1 MKHITLLSILLLN
14 GIFASAQENYAV
26 SDIPKDLLP
35 YASCVVRNEDIGLE
49 VKDLNNTTYH
59 IKTAITVFNK
69 NGENFA
75 HIAIF
80 HDKSN
85 VIKSIKG
92 TVYDEFG
99 KQTGKFSESDFD
111 DQSAFDGFSLYLDE
125 RVKHYMPAITQY
137 PYTIAYEY
145 ELKSKQSL
153 EFEDWKPNS
162 AAGVSVQQ
170 SSYAFSCKPDFKIRY
185 KEMNVQH
192 PVVISTNKDGLKTY
206 TWHAENLKALKPE
219 PYSPNIENRLTQ
231 VKIAPETFEYEGIKG
246 SFTNWQELGKW
257 SYDKLLVDRQNL
269 PETTIS
275 HIKELTADITDPKQK
290 AKRIYEYM
298 QSKTHYISVQVGI
311 GGYQPFLAFDVD
323 RLNYGDCKGLVN
335 YTQAL
340 LKAVNIDSYYCVV
353 EAGDRKISMIP
364 DFASMNQGDHIIL
377 CLPFKNDTT
386 WLECT
391 SQKIPFGY
399 LGNFTDDRLVLA
411 CTPEGGKL
419 LHTPNYD
426 AAGNLQLRRA
436 DFVINNTGDLAGSMK
451 TTFKGSQYENREYLV
466 DEAVTE
472 QNKILQR
479 VYPINNLT
487 VKKFELLQ
495 DKGAQP
501 VTTEN
506 LSLSAP
512 EYASVDNDKLYFA
525 VNSVNRHDD
534 IPKEVRNRS
543 NDVYI
548 NDGFTDE
555 DLITYKIP
563 AGYKFL
569 KAPLNVSIEKP
580 FGKFKANLSFIN
592 GQLVYSRKLQ
602 VVDGTY
608 SKDLY
613 QDLVDFYRDVEEAD
627 HYTVS
632 MVKN

>member
-1 MKHITLLSILLLN
+1 M
-14 GIFASAQENYAV
+14 
-26 SDIPKDLLP
+26 
-35 YASCVVRNEDIGLE
+35 
-49 VKDLNNTTYH
+49 
-59 IKTAITVFNK
+59 
-69 NGENFA
+69 
-75 HIAIF
+75 
-80 HDKSN
+80 
-85 VIKSIKG
+85 
-92 TVYDEFG
+92 
-99 KQTGKFSESDFD
+99 
-111 DQSAFDGFSLYLDE
+111 
-125 RVKHYMPAITQY
+125 
-137 PYTIAYEY
+137 
-145 ELKSKQSL
+145 
-153 EFEDWKPNS
+153 
-162 AAGVSVQQ
+162 
-170 SSYAFSCKPDFKIRY
+170 
-185 KEMNVQH
+185 
-192 PVVISTNKDGLKTY
+192 
-206 TWHAENLKALKPE
+206 
-219 PYSPNIENRLTQ
+219 
-231 VKIAPETFEYEGIKG
+231 
-246 SFTNWQELGKW
+246 
-257 SYDKLLVDRQNL
+257 
-269 PETTIS
+269 
-275 HIKELTADITDPKQK
+275 
-290 AKRIYEYM
+290 
-298 QSKTHYISVQVGI
+298 
-311 GGYQPFLAFDVD
+311 
-323 RLNYGDCKGLVN
+323 
-335 YTQAL
+335 
-340 LKAVNIDSYYCVV
+340 
-353 EAGDRKISMIP
+353 
-364 DFASMNQGDHIIL
+364 
-377 CLPFKNDTT
+377 
-386 WLECT
+386 
-391 SQKIPFGY
+391 
-399 LGNFTDDRLVLA
+399 
-411 CTPEGGKL
+411 
-419 LHTPNYD
+419 
-426 AAGNLQLRRA
+426 
-436 DFVINNTGDLAGSMK
+436 
-451 TTFKGSQYENREYLV
+451 